1 MCKFSDREQV
11 PVPRLRRV
19 LTLLN
24 SDGALVRNKFKTF
37 RLLINLVA
45 GGKSLWSIGT
55 SDHDI
60 AIVFHEFKIKIR
72 WALLPTQ
79 TVNQNK
85 R

>member
-1 MCKFSDREQV
+1 MGTIALLEIEVVQYIQEVSYITLNLQLSFRDSDDR
-11 PVPRLRRV
+11 
-19 LTLLN
+19 
-24 SDGALVRNKFKTF
+24 
-37 RLLINLVA
+37 
-45 GGKSLWSIGT
+45 KSLWSIGT